1 VRWLEKNLKTGCA
14 EKTVISALARAIA
27 YSPPNKKNV
36 INTKKGSDIN
46 RFYEKE

>member
-27 YSPPNKKNV
+27 YCPPGKQQIVNNRKKLGN
-36 INTKKGSDIN
+36 
-46 RFYEKE
+46 